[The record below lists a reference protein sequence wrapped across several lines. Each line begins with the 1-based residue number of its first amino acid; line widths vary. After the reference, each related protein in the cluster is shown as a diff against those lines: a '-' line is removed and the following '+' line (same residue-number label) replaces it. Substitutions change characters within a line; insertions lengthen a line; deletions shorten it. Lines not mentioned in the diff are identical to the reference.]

1 MKRLVAALA
10 LVAAT
15 IGVIAGNAPVA
26 ADVPELAPRSQRV
39 VLISD
44 SVGLGTRGIFPTYF
58 PADWSATVVGTP
70 AMFVE
75 QLQATYVDGG
85 DPAWFG
91 DHAVIAGGYNY
102 PYWDP
107 ARFDRSID
115 SMVRALRARGVR
127 HIHWVT
133 LREVKPEYISP
144 AAWRQ
149 VQPYYW
155 YFPTVNDHLERALA
169 RHPDLHL
176 VDWAAVADRT
186 GITYDA
192 IHLNTAGAHLYSG
205 IVRES
210 VDTVV
215 RQVGAGSVT
224 EITVP
229 DPTGTAAVAVNLT
242 SVGPRTS
249 GYFTAF
255 GCDGSAPVVSNHNHG
270 RNEVLASAAIVPV
283 GPNGSICVASH
294 DSSHLI
300 VDTTGRFPAGAGVVP
315 VTPTRLRD
323 TRQDGPASHPAGVP
337 LRVPVAGV
345 AGVPTDPAAV
355 ALAVTAVG
363 TGAAGYVTVAGCD
376 RPLPA
381 TSNVNHGPSG
391 ATPNLVVIAPGPT
404 GEVCVVPSAP
414 VELVVDVF
422 AAFEPTA
429 DVDLLGPVR
438 ALDTRATLPVAAGG
452 TAVVDLT
459 AAGVAPGSSGA
470 LLNLTATRTAGSGYL
485 TAYPCDAALPNASNL
500 NMSGRG
506 DVANFAIVA
515 PDAAGRVCVFTSVS
529 TDLVVD
535 VFGSFGAVFE
545 GRAPTRLL
553 DTRTR

>member
-1 MKRLVAALA
+1 MRRLLAVLA
-10 LVAAT
+10 LVTIAT
-15 IGVIAGNAPVA
+15 AVDRTVG
-26 ADVPELAPRSQRV
+26 ADVPEVAPPSKRV

-58 PADWSATVVGTP
+58 PADWSANVVGTP

-91 DHAVIAGGYNY
+91 DHAVVAGGYNY

-115 SMVRALRARGVR
+115 SMVAALRAKGVR

-176 VDWAAVADRT
+176 VDWAAVADRS

-192 IHLNTAGAHLYSG
+192 IHLNTAGANLYSG
-205 IVRES
+205 LVRES
-210 VDTVV
+210 VDTVGLRV
-215 RQVGAGSVT
+215 AAGSVT
-224 EITVP
+224 EISVP
-229 DPTGTAAVAVNLT
+229 DPVATAAVAVNLT
-242 SVGPRTS
+242 SVAPRS
-249 GYFTAF
+249 AGFFTAF
-255 GCDGSAPVVSNHNHG
+255 GCGGSVPVVSNHNHG
-270 RNEVLASAAIVPV
+270 RAEVLASAAIVPV
-283 GPNGSICVASH
+283 GPDGTICVASH
-294 DSSHLI
+294 DSSHVI
-300 VDTTGRFPAGAGVVP
+300 VDTTGRFPIGAGIVA
-315 VTPTRLRD
+315 VTPNRLRD
-323 TRQDGPASHPAGVP
+323 TRQDGPDPHPAGVA
-337 LRVPVAGV
+337 LRVPVTGV
-345 AGVPTDPAAV
+345 GGVPADPAAV
-355 ALAVTAVG
+355 ALSVTAVG
-363 TGAAGYVTVAGCD
+363 AGASGYVTVAGCD
-376 RPLPA
+376 GPLPA

-414 VELVVDVF
+414 VELIVDVF
-422 AAFEPTA
+422 AAFESTA
-429 DVDLLGPVR
+429 DIDLISPAR
-438 ALDTRATLPVAAGG
+438 ALDTRRSTGVTAGG
-452 TAVVDLT
+452 TVVVDLAT
-459 AAGVAPGSSGA
+459 AGVEPGASGA
-470 LLNLTATRTAGSGYL
+470 LLNLTATRTAGQGFL
-485 TAYPCDAALPNASNL
+485 TAYPCDEPQPNASNL

-515 PDAAGRVCVFTSVS
+515 PDDAGRVCVFSSVA

-535 VFGSFGAVFE
+535 VFGSLGSVFE
-545 GRAPTRLL
+545 GRAPTRIL